1 MHRRIGEDDT
11 STVEP
16 EQYIPLHTCIFHM
29 ESTTQ
34 LWEPTSS
41 ASPVPPHIPSDWIR
55 DWEKMTAPS
64 WNRTGIFPCPLPH
77 FTQNVPQNRQFRF
90 SIPITYSIQNA
101 STYWRNDSSV
111 LERERSSSEQPRTHL
126 PEVLVCAVC
135 SLQFCCLRMR
145 VSCVPSNFLLN
156 RLDVE
161 CEDLGN
167 SLLNVSS
174 EESVMRAVR

>member
-41 ASPVPPHIPSDWIR
+41 ASPFPPHIPSDWIR
-55 DWEKMTAPS
+55 DWEKMTDPS

-101 STYWRNDSSV
+101 SENGRKWQFHRGTGSLSSGA
-111 LERERSSSEQPRTHL
+111 HL
-126 PEVLVCAVC
+126 HISHGMSRKTCKNPTVPLLHSHNIAGKAPLLVAYEHWCRHC
-135 SLQFCCLRMR
+135 TPQLHLI
-145 VSCVPSNFLLN
+145 L
-156 RLDVE
+156 
-161 CEDLGN
+161 
-167 SLLNVSS
+167 
-174 EESVMRAVR
+174 